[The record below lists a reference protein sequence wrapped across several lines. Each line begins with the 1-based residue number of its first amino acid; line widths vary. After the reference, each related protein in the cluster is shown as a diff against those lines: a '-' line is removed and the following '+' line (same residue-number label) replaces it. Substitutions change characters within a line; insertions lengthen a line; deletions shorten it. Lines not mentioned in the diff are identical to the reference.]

1 METPPKV
8 NILLVDDRPENLLA
22 LESTLDAPSYNL
34 VTATSG
40 DQALKYLL
48 TRDFAAIL
56 LDVQMP
62 GLDGFETAK
71 LIKGWEKTRE
81 IPIIFMSA
89 VHKAHQHFFKGYSSG
104 AIDYLFT
111 PYDPDTLRAKVAM
124 LVEFYQRGERIKEH
138 AETIRRLEMKNALDL
153 EQVRQRY
160 HNLAEA
166 IPLMVWSA
174 GPDGAI
180 EYVNQR
186 WSAYTGMTMEESKE
200 WGWTRAVHPDDLQRC
215 LEQMAKALRI
225 GAGGDNRYRLK
236 NKDGGY
242 RWHLV
247 QTVPERNSQGEIIA
261 WLGTATDVHDLR
273 RDEPDAEKMK
283 ASIDPAAS

>member
-1 METPPKV
+1 MEAPLKV
-8 NILLVDDRPENLLA
+8 NILLVDDRPENLLS
-22 LESTLDAPSYNL
+22 LEATLDSPSYNL
-34 VTATSG
+34 VKAASG

-48 TRDFAAIL
+48 MHDVAAIL

-71 LIKGWEKTRE
+71 LIKGWEKTRD

-89 VHKAHQHFFKGYSSG
+89 VHKAHQHLFKGYSSG

-111 PYDPDTLRAKVAM
+111 PYDPDLLKAKVAM
-124 LVEFYQRGERIKEH
+124 VVEFYRRGERIKAQ
-138 AETIRRLEMKNALDL
+138 AEIVRRAELKNVSDL
-153 EQVRQRY
+153 EQAGRRY

-180 EYVNQR
+180 DYINQR
-186 WSAYTGMTMEESKE
+186 WTTYTGMTIEESKE

-215 LEQMAKALRI
+215 LEQMAKSLRI
-225 GAGGDNRYRLK
+225 GAGGDNHYRLK
-236 NKDGGY
+236 NKDGSY
-242 RWHLV
+242 RRHLI
-247 QTVPERNSQGEIIA
+247 QTVPERNAQGEIIA
-261 WLGTATDVHDLR
+261 WLGTATDVHDQKQ
-273 RDEPDAEKMK
+273 EAPQGEETK
-283 ASIDPAAS
+283 ASP